1 MIKRILRDILPELPR
16 ALAVATIIALIVATL
31 VEGLCILTD
40 PFNTRVT
47 FSLSWLTQLTA
58 IFDITF
64 LTFLVL
70 VRGARTWYDID
81 PAGYERGTAPL
92 NWIGEKIWIILLVVL
107 ITIGLG
113 LIAALLALLA
123 Y

>member
-31 VEGLCILTD
+31 VEGLYTVTD
-40 PFNTRVT
+40 PFDTRVT
-47 FSLSWLTQLTA
+47 FSLSQLAKLTL

-64 LTFLVL
+64 LILLVL
-70 VRGARTWYDID
+70 IRGARIWYYMDLVD
-81 PAGYERGTAPL
+81 YEQTTKPFRWLAEWFWL
-92 NWIGEKIWIILLVVL
+92 IFLVVL
-107 ITIGLG
+107 IV
-113 LIAALLALLA
+113 ACLALLGVLLFLL